1 MLHHCQNTTFVII
14 VIMRTMM
21 MDLDKTKYLG
31 EIWIKKYDFAL
42 GALDLGISHIAVSRT
57 N

>member
-1 MLHHCQNTTFVII
+1 MLHHCQNTTFGII
-14 VIMRTMM
+14 VIMKMM
-21 MDLDKTKYLG
+21 IVLDKTKYLG

-42 GALDLGISHIAVSRT
+42 GALDLGISHIAVSQT